1 MRVDKNIGI
10 GVNDGT
16 VLRANVYRPDGES
29 RYPVLMSMG
38 IYGKDVHFADAYG
51 AQWDKLLALNPHVCA
66 DGSSGR
72 YLRWEMI
79 DPERWT
85 AFGYAVVAIDSR
97 GSGQSPGYLDPF
109 SARETQ
115 DFYDC
120 IEWAAA
126 QAWSTG
132 RVGLIGISYLAIK
145 QWQVAALQPPSL
157 AAICP
162 WEGGCDLYRDWSHHG
177 GILSNAFPTAWWPR
191 QVLPNQHGNA
201 NTSHRDRDSGAQTT
215 GRPLPA
221 PILRCSRADHPRD
234 LLEHPLRDAW
244 YAERTPDLTRIE
256 VPVLSAGNWGGA
268 GLHLRGNI
276 EGFVRARSHY
286 KWLEMHS
293 GTHFESFYAAP
304 YIARQRA
311 FFDCFL
317 KEETNGWANEPR
329 VRLEIRRP
337 EGPSEMRTAGEWPL
351 PDTQWTKYHL
361 VASTRS
367 LSLRAPEDVS
377 SASYD
382 AGRARIDFVTDPFTE
397 ETEFTGPVAARL
409 WMSSSTIDLDLF
421 VSIRMLD
428 PANEEVVFTGASDFT
443 PVARGWLRAS
453 HRKRDEEMSRPYRPF
468 LSHEEVEPLE
478 PGKTYPLD
486 VEIWPTSIVFPAGY
500 RMKLTIGGT
509 DLELGGVP
517 GRILHN
523 DPQDRPDSIY
533 GGDNKIVTGP
543 RQDSYIIMP
552 RIERGEGRV
561 AEGNQSKTAAPLLGG
576 SS

>member
-1 MRVDKNIGI
+1 MRVERNVGI
-10 GVNDGT
+10 AVNDGT
-16 VLRANVYRPDGES
+16 VLRANLFLPAEEG

-38 IYGKDVHFADAYG
+38 IYGKDVHFADAYT
-51 AQWDKLLALNPHVCA
+51 AQWEKILELNPGLCTS
-66 DGSSGR
+66 GSSGR

-120 IEWAAA
+120 IEWAGA
-126 QAWSTG
+126 QTWSTG

-157 AAICP
+157 GAICP

-177 GILSNAFPTAWWPR
+177 GILSNFFPTAWWPR
-191 QVLPNQHGNA
+191 QVLPNQHGNGE
-201 NTSHRDRDSGAQTT
+201 TRHRDHDGELTT
-215 GRPLPA
+215 GESLSP
-221 PILRCSRADHPRD
+221 PILRGNRADHPRD
-234 LLEHPLRDAW
+234 LLEHPFLDEW
-244 YAERTPDLTRIE
+244 YRERTPNLDRVE
-256 VPVLSAGNWGGA
+256 VPLLSAGNWGGA

-276 EGFVRARSHY
+276 EGFVRARSTR
-286 KWLEMHS
+286 KWLEMHL

-311 FFDCFL
+311 FFDHFL
-317 KEETNGWANEPR
+317 KGETNGWAEEPP

-337 EGPSEMRTAGEWPL
+337 DGSTEVRGAGEWPL
-351 PDTQWTKYHL
+351 PNTQWTKFYL
-361 VASTRS
+361 DASARS
-367 LSLRAPEDVS
+367 LSLRPPK
-377 SASYD
+377 SASTATYRGD
-382 AGRARIDFVTDPFTE
+382 GEGIEFLTEPFAE

-409 WMSSSTIDLDLF
+409 RMSSSTTDLDLF
-421 VSIRMLD
+421 VSVRVLD
-428 PANEEVVFTGASDFT
+428 PAGDEIFFVGASDLT
-443 PVARGWLRAS
+443 PAARGWLRAS
-453 HRKRDEEMSRPYRPF
+453 HRKRNEEMSRPYRPF
-468 LSHEEVEPLE
+468 LSHDEELPLE
-478 PGKTYPLD
+478 PGKAYWLE

-500 RMKLTIGGT
+500 RMKLTLAGI

-523 DPQDRPDSIY
+523 DPEDRPGLVF
-533 GGDNKIVTGP
+533 GGDATILTGP
-543 RQDSYIIMP
+543 EHECYLLMP
-552 RIERGEGRV
+552 TVGRPQ
-561 AEGNQSKTAAPLLGG
+561 NG